1 MMKGSEELCTEAYH
15 VLPLLKDNLALWKSE
30 EARQESNSKEE
41 TEPKVDSPQCS
52 VCFRGKLYSFFRC
65 VCYVVCD

>member
-30 EARQESNSKEE
+30 EARQESNSKEG
-41 TEPKVDSPQCS
+41 TEQKADSPQ
-52 VCFRGKLYSFFRC
+52 
-65 VCYVVCD
+65 